1 MSKQTSIIKVEGL
14 RRTFIVGS
22 EEVHALKGVSF
33 EIHQGEFVSI
43 MGSSGSGKSTLLNIL
58 GCLDQPTS
66 GEYLIDGISVRE
78 RSKNELSDIRN
89 RKIGFVFQSYNLLPR
104 TSALENVELPLVYNP
119 DISHRER
126 HERAQHAL
134 ELVGLK
140 DRMDH
145 MPNQLS
151 GGQQQRVAIA
161 RALVNDPVIVLA
173 DEATGNLD
181 TRTSYEIMS
190 LFQSLHE
197 QGKTIAFVTHESD
210 IAVFTSR
217 TIFLRDGHILR
228 DEKVA
233 TKSAAEALAALPKIT
248 IIDMDILNLIRISA
262 KALLR
267 NKTRTALSML
277 GIVIGIAA
285 VIAVVNLGEGLKV
298 STANQLSDM
307 GTNLIMVMRANQ
319 RRGGISMG
327 SSSVESLTIT
337 DCELIAK
344 NAKNVTMVSP
354 VVNSAGQI
362 VNGSKNWSGTVYG
375 GSPDYLEI
383 RKYDIATG
391 VNFTEEDVKKYA
403 KVGLIGQTI
412 VEELFEDGEDPIGKT
427 IRIGNMPFMV
437 IGTLKEKGE
446 NAMGMDQ
453 DDIVIMPYSTVQKR
467 MLGINYIQQ
476 IVCSAASESV
486 SDAAVEEIE
495 NILRTSHKIPT
506 GGENDFEVR
515 TQQEMLEMMTSM
527 TGMITTVLIAIAL
540 ISLLVGCIG
549 IMNIMYVTVTERT
562 KEIGLRMSIGA
573 KNAAI
578 LMQFLTESIILSL
591 IGGVIGLLLGIGL
604 SYVVATVMSLPFVI
618 NPVWMVISFVSC
630 AILGLIAGF
639 FPALKASRTD
649 PINALRY
656 E

>member
-1 MSKQTSIIKVEGL
+1 
-14 RRTFIVGS
+14 
-22 EEVHALKGVSF
+22 
-33 EIHQGEFVSI
+33 
-43 MGSSGSGKSTLLNIL
+43 
-58 GCLDQPTS
+58 
-66 GEYLIDGISVRE
+66 
-78 RSKNELSDIRN
+78 
-89 RKIGFVFQSYNLLPR
+89 
-104 TSALENVELPLVYNP
+104 
-119 DISHRER
+119 
-126 HERAQHAL
+126 
-134 ELVGLK
+134 
-140 DRMDH
+140 
-145 MPNQLS
+145 
-151 GGQQQRVAIA
+151 
-161 RALVNDPVIVLA
+161 
-173 DEATGNLD
+173 
-181 TRTSYEIMS
+181 
-190 LFQSLHE
+190 
-197 QGKTIAFVTHESD
+197 
-210 IAVFTSR
+210 
-217 TIFLRDGHILR
+217 
-228 DEKVA
+228 
-233 TKSAAEALAALPKIT
+233 
-248 IIDMDILNLIRISA
+248 MDILNLIRISI

-267 NKTRTALSML
+267 NKTRSALSML

-285 VIAVVNLGEGLKV
+285 VIAVVNLGEGLKQ

-327 SSSVESLTIT
+327 SSNVESLTVK

-354 VVNSAGQI
+354 VVNSGGQL

-391 VNFTEEDVKKYA
+391 VNFTEDDVKKYA

-412 VEELFEDGEDPIGKT
+412 VEELFDDGEDPIGKT
-427 IRIGNMPFMV
+427 IRVGGMPFMV

-446 NAMGMDQ
+446 NGMGMDQ

-476 IVCSAASESV
+476 IVCSAASEDV
-486 SDAAVEEIE
+486 AEDAVEEIE
-495 NILRTSHKIPT
+495 EILRASHKIID
-506 GGENDFEVR
+506 GGNDDFEVR
-515 TQQEMLEMMTSM
+515 TQQEMLEMMSSM
-527 TGMITTVLIAIAL
+527 TGMITTVLVAIAL

-591 IGGVIGLLLGIGL
+591 IGGVIGMLLGVGL
-604 SYVVATVMSLPFVI
+604 SYVVAMAMSLPFVI
-618 NPVWMVISFVSC
+618 NGGWMVISFVSC
-630 AILGLIAGF
+630 AILGLISGF

>member
-1 MSKQTSIIKVEGL
+1 
-14 RRTFIVGS
+14 
-22 EEVHALKGVSF
+22 
-33 EIHQGEFVSI
+33 
-43 MGSSGSGKSTLLNIL
+43 
-58 GCLDQPTS
+58 
-66 GEYLIDGISVRE
+66 
-78 RSKNELSDIRN
+78 
-89 RKIGFVFQSYNLLPR
+89 
-104 TSALENVELPLVYNP
+104 
-119 DISHRER
+119 
-126 HERAQHAL
+126 
-134 ELVGLK
+134 
-140 DRMDH
+140 
-145 MPNQLS
+145 
-151 GGQQQRVAIA
+151 
-161 RALVNDPVIVLA
+161 
-173 DEATGNLD
+173 
-181 TRTSYEIMS
+181 
-190 LFQSLHE
+190 
-197 QGKTIAFVTHESD
+197 
-210 IAVFTSR
+210 
-217 TIFLRDGHILR
+217 
-228 DEKVA
+228 
-233 TKSAAEALAALPKIT
+233 
-248 IIDMDILNLIRISA
+248 MDILNLIRISA

-267 NKTRTALSML
+267 NKTRSALSML

-285 VIAVVNLGEGLKV
+285 VIAVVNLGEGLKQ

-327 SSSVESLTIT
+327 SSNVESLTVR

-344 NAKNVTMVSP
+344 NAKNITMVSP
-354 VVNSAGQI
+354 VVNSGGQL

-391 VNFTEEDVKKYA
+391 VNFTEDDIKKYS

-412 VEELFEDGEDPIGKT
+412 VEELFDEGEDPIGKT
-427 IRIGNMPFMV
+427 IRVGGMPFMV

-446 NAMGMDQ
+446 NGMGMDQ

-476 IVCSAASESV
+476 IVCSAASEDV
-486 SDAAVEEIE
+486 AEAAVKEIEEI
-495 NILRTSHKIPT
+495 LRASHKIVD
-506 GGENDFEVR
+506 GAADDFEVR
-515 TQQEMLEMMTSM
+515 TQQEMLEMMSSM
-527 TGMITTVLIAIAL
+527 TGMITTVLVAIAL

-591 IGGVIGLLLGIGL
+591 IGGVIGLLLGVGL
-604 SYVVATVMSLPFVI
+604 SYVVAMAMSLPFVI
-618 NPVWMVISFVSC
+618 NGVWMVISFVSC

>member
-1 MSKQTSIIKVEGL
+1 
-14 RRTFIVGS
+14 
-22 EEVHALKGVSF
+22 
-33 EIHQGEFVSI
+33 
-43 MGSSGSGKSTLLNIL
+43 
-58 GCLDQPTS
+58 
-66 GEYLIDGISVRE
+66 
-78 RSKNELSDIRN
+78 
-89 RKIGFVFQSYNLLPR
+89 
-104 TSALENVELPLVYNP
+104 
-119 DISHRER
+119 
-126 HERAQHAL
+126 
-134 ELVGLK
+134 
-140 DRMDH
+140 
-145 MPNQLS
+145 
-151 GGQQQRVAIA
+151 
-161 RALVNDPVIVLA
+161 
-173 DEATGNLD
+173 
-181 TRTSYEIMS
+181 
-190 LFQSLHE
+190 
-197 QGKTIAFVTHESD
+197 
-210 IAVFTSR
+210 
-217 TIFLRDGHILR
+217 
-228 DEKVA
+228 
-233 TKSAAEALAALPKIT
+233 
-248 IIDMDILNLIRISA
+248 MDILNLIRISA

-285 VIAVVNLGEGLKV
+285 VIAVVNLGEGLKE

-327 SSSVESLTIT
+327 SSNVESLTVH
-337 DCELIAK
+337 DCELIAQ
-344 NAKNVTMVSP
+344 NAKNITMVSP
-354 VVNSAGQI
+354 VVNSGGQL

-375 GSPDYLEI
+375 GSPEYLDI
-383 RKYDIATG
+383 RKYEIATG
-391 VNFTEEDVKKYA
+391 VNFTESDVMRYA

-412 VEELFEDGEDPIGKT
+412 VEELFDDGVDPIGKT

-476 IVCSAASESV
+476 IVCSAASENV
-486 SDAAVEEIE
+486 AEAAVEEVE
-495 NILRTSHKIPT
+495 TILRASHRIPT
-506 GGENDFEVR
+506 GGDDDFEVR

-527 TGMITTVLIAIAL
+527 TGMITTVLVAIAL

-604 SYVVATVMSLPFVI
+604 SYVVALAMSLPFVI
-618 NPVWMVISFVSC
+618 NGVWMVISFVSC
-630 AILGLIAGF
+630 AILGLISGF

>member
-1 MSKQTSIIKVEGL
+1 
-14 RRTFIVGS
+14 
-22 EEVHALKGVSF
+22 
-33 EIHQGEFVSI
+33 
-43 MGSSGSGKSTLLNIL
+43 
-58 GCLDQPTS
+58 
-66 GEYLIDGISVRE
+66 
-78 RSKNELSDIRN
+78 
-89 RKIGFVFQSYNLLPR
+89 
-104 TSALENVELPLVYNP
+104 
-119 DISHRER
+119 
-126 HERAQHAL
+126 
-134 ELVGLK
+134 
-140 DRMDH
+140 
-145 MPNQLS
+145 
-151 GGQQQRVAIA
+151 
-161 RALVNDPVIVLA
+161 
-173 DEATGNLD
+173 
-181 TRTSYEIMS
+181 
-190 LFQSLHE
+190 
-197 QGKTIAFVTHESD
+197 
-210 IAVFTSR
+210 
-217 TIFLRDGHILR
+217 
-228 DEKVA
+228 
-233 TKSAAEALAALPKIT
+233 
-248 IIDMDILNLIRISA
+248 
-262 KALLR
+262 
-267 NKTRTALSML
+267 ML

-285 VIAVVNLGEGLKV
+285 VIAVVNLGEGLKE

-327 SSSVESLTIT
+327 SSNVESLTVY

-344 NAKNVTMVSP
+344 NAKNITMVSP

-375 GSPDYLEI
+375 GTPDYLEI
-383 RKYDIATG
+383 RKYEIATG
-391 VNFTEEDVKKYA
+391 VNFTDEDVKKYS

-412 VEELFEDGEDPIGKT
+412 VKELFDENEDPIGKT

-437 IGTLKEKGE
+437 IGTLKSKGE

-467 MLGINYIQQ
+467 MLGINFIQQ
-476 IVCSAASESV
+476 IVCSAASETV
-486 SDAAVEEIE
+486 ADAAVEEVE
-495 NILRTSHKIPT
+495 TILRASHKIPT
-506 GGENDFEVR
+506 GGADDFEVR

-527 TGMITTVLIAIAL
+527 TSMITTVLIAIAL

-604 SYVVATVMSLPFVI
+604 SYVVALAMSLPFVI

-630 AILGLIAGF
+630 AVLGLIAGF

>member
-1 MSKQTSIIKVEGL
+1 
-14 RRTFIVGS
+14 
-22 EEVHALKGVSF
+22 
-33 EIHQGEFVSI
+33 
-43 MGSSGSGKSTLLNIL
+43 
-58 GCLDQPTS
+58 
-66 GEYLIDGISVRE
+66 
-78 RSKNELSDIRN
+78 
-89 RKIGFVFQSYNLLPR
+89 
-104 TSALENVELPLVYNP
+104 
-119 DISHRER
+119 
-126 HERAQHAL
+126 
-134 ELVGLK
+134 
-140 DRMDH
+140 
-145 MPNQLS
+145 
-151 GGQQQRVAIA
+151 
-161 RALVNDPVIVLA
+161 
-173 DEATGNLD
+173 
-181 TRTSYEIMS
+181 
-190 LFQSLHE
+190 
-197 QGKTIAFVTHESD
+197 
-210 IAVFTSR
+210 
-217 TIFLRDGHILR
+217 
-228 DEKVA
+228 
-233 TKSAAEALAALPKIT
+233 
-248 IIDMDILNLIRISA
+248 MDILNLIRISA

-267 NKTRTALSML
+267 NKTRSALSML

-285 VIAVVNLGEGLKV
+285 VIAVVNLGEGLKK

-327 SSSVESLTIT
+327 SSNVESLTVQ

-344 NAKNVTMVSP
+344 NAKNVTLVSP
-354 VVNSAGQI
+354 VVNSAGQV

-391 VNFTEEDVKKYA
+391 VNFTEEDVMKYS

-412 VEELFEDGEDPIGKT
+412 VKELFDDGEDPIGKT

-437 IGTLKEKGE
+437 IGTLKEKGQ
-446 NAMGMDQ
+446 NGMGMDQ
-453 DDIVIMPYSTVQKR
+453 DDIIIMPYTTVQKR
-467 MLGINYIQQ
+467 MLGVNFIQQ
-476 IVCSAASESV
+476 IVCSAASEDV
-486 SDAAVEEIE
+486 AEAAVEEIE
-495 NILRTSHKIPT
+495 EILRASHKIPE
-506 GGENDFEVR
+506 GGEDDFEVR

-527 TGMITTVLIAIAL
+527 TSMITTVLIAIAL

-591 IGGVIGLLLGIGL
+591 IGGVIGLLLGVGL
-604 SYVVATVMSLPFVI
+604 SYVVAMAMSLPFVI
-618 NPVWMVISFVSC
+618 NPLWMVISFVSC

>member
-1 MSKQTSIIKVEGL
+1 
-14 RRTFIVGS
+14 
-22 EEVHALKGVSF
+22 
-33 EIHQGEFVSI
+33 
-43 MGSSGSGKSTLLNIL
+43 
-58 GCLDQPTS
+58 
-66 GEYLIDGISVRE
+66 
-78 RSKNELSDIRN
+78 
-89 RKIGFVFQSYNLLPR
+89 
-104 TSALENVELPLVYNP
+104 
-119 DISHRER
+119 
-126 HERAQHAL
+126 
-134 ELVGLK
+134 
-140 DRMDH
+140 
-145 MPNQLS
+145 
-151 GGQQQRVAIA
+151 
-161 RALVNDPVIVLA
+161 
-173 DEATGNLD
+173 
-181 TRTSYEIMS
+181 
-190 LFQSLHE
+190 
-197 QGKTIAFVTHESD
+197 
-210 IAVFTSR
+210 
-217 TIFLRDGHILR
+217 
-228 DEKVA
+228 
-233 TKSAAEALAALPKIT
+233 
-248 IIDMDILNLIRISA
+248 
-262 KALLR
+262 
-267 NKTRTALSML
+267 ML

-285 VIAVVNLGEGLKV
+285 VIAVVNLGEGLKQ

-327 SSSVESLTIT
+327 SSNVESLTVR

-344 NAKNVTMVSP
+344 NAKNITMVSP
-354 VVNSAGQI
+354 VVNSGGQL

-391 VNFTEEDVKKYA
+391 VNFTEDDIKKYS

-412 VEELFEDGEDPIGKT
+412 VEELFDEGEDPIGKT
-427 IRIGNMPFMV
+427 IRVGGMPFMV

-446 NAMGMDQ
+446 NGMGMDQ

-476 IVCSAASESV
+476 IVCSAASEDV
-486 SDAAVEEIE
+486 AEAAVEEIE
-495 NILRTSHKIPT
+495 EILRASHKIVD
-506 GGENDFEVR
+506 GAADDFEVR
-515 TQQEMLEMMTSM
+515 TQQEMLEMMSSM
-527 TGMITTVLIAIAL
+527 TGMITTVLVAIAL

-578 LMQFLTESIILSL
+578 LIQFLTESIILSL
-591 IGGVIGLLLGIGL
+591 IGGVIGLLLGVGL
-604 SYVVATVMSLPFVI
+604 SYVVAMAMSLPFVI
-618 NPVWMVISFVSC
+618 NGVWMVISFVSC

>member
-1 MSKQTSIIKVEGL
+1 
-14 RRTFIVGS
+14 
-22 EEVHALKGVSF
+22 
-33 EIHQGEFVSI
+33 
-43 MGSSGSGKSTLLNIL
+43 
-58 GCLDQPTS
+58 
-66 GEYLIDGISVRE
+66 
-78 RSKNELSDIRN
+78 
-89 RKIGFVFQSYNLLPR
+89 
-104 TSALENVELPLVYNP
+104 
-119 DISHRER
+119 
-126 HERAQHAL
+126 
-134 ELVGLK
+134 
-140 DRMDH
+140 
-145 MPNQLS
+145 
-151 GGQQQRVAIA
+151 
-161 RALVNDPVIVLA
+161 
-173 DEATGNLD
+173 
-181 TRTSYEIMS
+181 
-190 LFQSLHE
+190 
-197 QGKTIAFVTHESD
+197 
-210 IAVFTSR
+210 
-217 TIFLRDGHILR
+217 
-228 DEKVA
+228 
-233 TKSAAEALAALPKIT
+233 
-248 IIDMDILNLIRISA
+248 MDILNLIRISA

-267 NKTRTALSML
+267 NKTRSALSML

-285 VIAVVNLGEGLKV
+285 VIAVVNLGEGLKQ

-327 SSSVESLTIT
+327 SSNVESLTIR
-337 DCELIAK
+337 DCELIAE
-344 NAKNVTMVSP
+344 NAKNITMVSP

-375 GSPDYLEI
+375 GSPEYLEI
-383 RKYDIATG
+383 RKYEIATG

-412 VEELFEDGEDPIGKT
+412 VEELFDENEDPIGKT
-427 IRIGNMPFMV
+427 IRIGAMPFKV

-467 MLGINYIQQ
+467 MLGVNFIQQ
-476 IVCSAASESV
+476 IVCSAVSEDV
-486 SDAAVEEIE
+486 AEAAVEEIE
-495 NILRTSHKIPT
+495 NILRASHKIPD
-506 GGENDFEVR
+506 GGDDDFDVR

-527 TGMITTVLIAIAL
+527 TGMITTVLVAIAL

-591 IGGVIGLLLGIGL
+591 IGGVIGLLLGVGL
-604 SYVVATVMSLPFVI
+604 SYVVALAMSLPFVV
-618 NPVWMVISFVSC
+618 NGVWMVISFVSC
-630 AILGLIAGF
+630 AILGLISGF

>member
-1 MSKQTSIIKVEGL
+1 
-14 RRTFIVGS
+14 
-22 EEVHALKGVSF
+22 
-33 EIHQGEFVSI
+33 
-43 MGSSGSGKSTLLNIL
+43 
-58 GCLDQPTS
+58 
-66 GEYLIDGISVRE
+66 
-78 RSKNELSDIRN
+78 
-89 RKIGFVFQSYNLLPR
+89 
-104 TSALENVELPLVYNP
+104 
-119 DISHRER
+119 
-126 HERAQHAL
+126 
-134 ELVGLK
+134 
-140 DRMDH
+140 
-145 MPNQLS
+145 
-151 GGQQQRVAIA
+151 
-161 RALVNDPVIVLA
+161 
-173 DEATGNLD
+173 
-181 TRTSYEIMS
+181 
-190 LFQSLHE
+190 
-197 QGKTIAFVTHESD
+197 
-210 IAVFTSR
+210 
-217 TIFLRDGHILR
+217 
-228 DEKVA
+228 
-233 TKSAAEALAALPKIT
+233 
-248 IIDMDILNLIRISA
+248 MDILNLIRISA

-267 NKTRTALSML
+267 NKTRSALSML

-285 VIAVVNLGEGLKV
+285 VIAVVNLGEGLKE

-327 SSSVESLTIT
+327 SSNVESLTVN

-375 GSPDYLEI
+375 GSPEYLDI
-383 RKYDIATG
+383 KKYEIATG
-391 VNFTEEDVKKYA
+391 VNFTDDDIKKYS

-412 VEELFEDGEDPIGKT
+412 LEELFEDGEDPIGKT
-427 IRIGNMPFMV
+427 IRIGSMPFKV

-446 NAMGMDQ
+446 NGMGMDQ

-467 MLGINYIQQ
+467 MLGINFIQQ
-476 IVCSAASESV
+476 IVCSAASEDV
-486 SDAAVEEIE
+486 AEAAVEEIE
-495 NILRTSHKIPT
+495 NILRASHKIPT
-506 GGENDFEVR
+506 GGNDDFEVR

-591 IGGVIGLLLGIGL
+591 IGGVFGLLLGIGL
-604 SYVVATVMSLPFVI
+604 SYVVALAMSLPFVI
-618 NPVWMVISFVSC
+618 NTLWMVISFVSC
-630 AILGLIAGF
+630 AVLGLIAGF